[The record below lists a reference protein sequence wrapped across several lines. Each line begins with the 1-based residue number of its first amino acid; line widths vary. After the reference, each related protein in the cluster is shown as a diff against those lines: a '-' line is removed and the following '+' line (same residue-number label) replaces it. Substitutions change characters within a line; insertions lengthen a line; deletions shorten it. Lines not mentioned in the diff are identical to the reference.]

1 MGFVENAIIA
11 LTKKKLSKALD
22 LNNVVELSSE
32 GLKEFRDIS
41 YKNRSE
47 KELKMDIFQPVVDK
61 PTDLPVIIN
70 IHGGGLIDGNKNL
83 SVGFCRQLAKRG
95 YLVFSLEYRLIPAV
109 RVYEQFDDV
118 CTPAWSLSALS
129 NFILP
134 SIMDDNG
141 NVYKFYLS
149 KDGLN
154 RWIAYYKSDN
164 VSIHI
169 CEESYELLDVIFE
182 MVCWLLENKKI

>member
-1 MGFVENAIIA
+1 MNKICTSLEQS
-11 LTKKKLSKALD
+11 KKLI
-22 LNNVVELSSE
+22 EL
-32 GLKEFRDIS
+32 GIDINTADM
-41 YKNRSE
+41 YWDYDYDIQKYENCPI
-47 KELKMDIFQPVVDK
+47 LMD
-61 PTDLPVIIN
+61 
-70 IHGGGLIDGNKNL
+70 
-83 SVGFCRQLAKRG
+83 
-95 YLVFSLEYRLIPAV
+95 
-109 RVYEQFDDV
+109 EQFDDV

-182 MVCWLLENKKI
+182 MVCYIFKNED